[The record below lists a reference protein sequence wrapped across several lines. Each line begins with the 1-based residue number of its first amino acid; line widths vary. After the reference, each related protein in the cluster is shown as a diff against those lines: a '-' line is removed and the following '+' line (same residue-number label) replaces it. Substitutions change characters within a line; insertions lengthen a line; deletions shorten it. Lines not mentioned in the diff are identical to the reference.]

1 MKIMESE
8 LVQNCPH
15 LALSGGIPAVGL
27 RCSDCDSW
35 LDMDEIS
42 KWVREAE
49 KSRDEAYPIVE
60 GDEFGEILKEE
71 RQREVY
77 RRRRAMYELKNA
89 STLMVRPEMV
99 LVVYEERTASYG
111 CQIFYKEPRPVSGV
125 ERLDIEAGWD
135 AILELGSHR
144 DPVVR
149 LVAEKVGEFH
159 GPRLKLL
166 EMGEYAPL
174 RRVFYASDL

>member
-1 MKIMESE
+1 MEEMSE
-8 LVQNCPH
+8 
-15 LALSGGIPAVGL
+15 
-27 RCSDCDSW
+27 
-35 LDMDEIS
+35 
-42 KWVREAE
+42 WVKEAE

-60 GDEFGEILKEE
+60 GDEFGKILREE

-77 RRRRAMYELKNA
+77 RRRRAMYELRNA
-89 STLMVRPEMV
+89 SALTVHPEMV
-99 LVVYEERTASYG
+99 LVVYEERTTSYG

-125 ERLDIEAGWD
+125 ERLDIEARSD
-135 AILELGSHR
+135 AIVELGSNR

-159 GPRLKLL
+159 GLRLKLS
-166 EMGEYAPL
+166 EMGEHAPL